1 MVTKEPAGKFCKKE
15 VADWAFSKMRQQKS
29 MVYIFEVSPLQAL
42 PDIECEYIVCADD
55 RIISPTWSRYAARK
69 RLGVDAIELPG
80 GHCPYLSRPA
90 HLASVLC
97 A

>member
-55 RIISPTWSRYAARK
+55 RIISPTWSRW
-69 RLGVDAIELPG
+69 ELM
-80 GHCPYLSRPA
+80 R
-90 HLASVLC
+90 
-97 A
+97 

>member
-1 MVTKEPAGKFCKKE
+1 MLRNLNME
-15 VADWAFSKMRQQKS
+15 VFYAYPPQQ
-29 MVYIFEVSPLQAL
+29 VWQVITNPQ
-42 PDIECEYIVCADD
+42 
-55 RIISPTWSRYAARK
+55 YAARK

-80 GHCPYLSRPA
+80 GHCPYLSRPI